1 MIPCPNER
9 QNSVTEMAEIPQKV
23 NMSAINKHS
32 LNERPLG
39 NMSALPTSTAP
50 GSTVITPARRLA
62 ARQTLKLAI
71 PKLQNLNANLAAR
84 QAQQLTAPPVSNGTV
99 RSASPLESLGT
110 GKLSIGSGGSRTG
123 NLSSADLKNN
133 NDIFEFK
140 KELSP
145 QEKLGKKYF
154 QTFFD
159 IFSFV

>member
-1 MIPCPNER
+1 
-9 QNSVTEMAEIPQKV
+9 MAEIPQKV

-39 NMSALPTSTAP
+39 NMSALPTSTAS